1 MRPLRWLRSL
11 LRFSLLPLLDLERE
25 RIDAAAAQH
34 PYEVAFCVEPFYLT
48 AAREERVWNN
58 TRSVGALGVH
68 HINAAVVAV
77 VSREVITT
85 VIVALIP
92 WLQISGTLA
101 GTYPS

>member
-1 MRPLRWLRSL
+1 
-11 LRFSLLPLLDLERE
+11 
-25 RIDAAAAQH
+25 
-34 PYEVAFCVEPFYLT
+34 
-48 AAREERVWNN
+48 
-58 TRSVGALGVH
+58 LGVH